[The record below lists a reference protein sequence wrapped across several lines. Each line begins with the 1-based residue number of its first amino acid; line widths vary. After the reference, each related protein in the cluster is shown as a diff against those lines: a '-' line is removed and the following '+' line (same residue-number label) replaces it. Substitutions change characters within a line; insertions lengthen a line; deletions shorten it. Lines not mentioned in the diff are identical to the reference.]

1 MTTGLLIAFIGLLL
15 NIGGATDQLTQAI
28 PLLMNGAGGLG
39 RIEDILSHEPELADR
54 PDAKPLAPMKNA
66 LSMQDVEFGYT
77 PDNPILRGVTL
88 SIPAGKTVA
97 IVGSS
102 GSGKSTV
109 LSLLVRLRSEERRVG
124 NGGVST
130 CRFWWW
136 PSH

>member
-77 PDNPILRGVTL
+77 ADNPILRGEIGRA
-88 SIPAGKTVA
+88 SC
-97 IVGSS
+97 
-102 GSGKSTV
+102 
-109 LSLLVRLRSEERRVG
+109 RERVCQYG
-124 NGGVST
+124 
-130 CRFWWW
+130 
-136 PSH
+136 

>member
-54 PDAKPLAPMKNA
+54 PDAKPLATMKNA

-88 SIPAGKTVA
+88 V
-97 IVGSS
+97 
-102 GSGKSTV
+102 
-109 LSLLVRLRSEERRVG
+109 SEERRIG
-124 NGGVST
+124 KEWDRTDRSRWST
-130 CRFWWW
+130 A
-136 PSH
+136 H